1 MIVIEKIK
9 ALFDALNTRAHAGK
23 TFKILTDMNE
33 ELYSCT
39 NLNAIY
45 STAIKLRLCRSM
57 SAKLFI
63 VDGNKVKSVKHTH
76 TPTIRVQEIIH

>member
-1 MIVIEKIK
+1 
-9 ALFDALNTRAHAGK
+9 
-23 TFKILTDMNE
+23 MNE
-33 ELYSCT
+33 ALYRCT

-45 STAIKLRLCRSM
+45 STAVKLRLCKSM

-76 TPTIRVQEIIH
+76 THTYNKGSGDDTLGSLKHYSSNRKYK

>member
-1 MIVIEKIK
+1 MKYIK
-9 ALFDALNTRAHAGK
+9 LTKNALNTRAHAGK

-33 ELYSCT
+33 ALYRCT

-45 STAIKLRLCRSM
+45 STAVKLRLCRSM

-63 VDGNKVKSVKHTH
+63 VDGNKNKSVKHTH
-76 TPTIRVQEIIH
+76 LY